1 MHGAVALS
9 KRKFHLGS
17 MAIQQQYMKKIS
29 ACLREQGKQSRLH
42 PAAGGGLDADIAGF
56 IRCR

>member
-1 MHGAVALS
+1 
-9 KRKFHLGS
+9 
-17 MAIQQQYMKKIS
+17 MAIKQQYMKKIS
-29 ACLREQGKQSRLH
+29 ASLRQQGKQSRLQ